1 MVNYAREGGNNMF
14 SRFLALEDEKRD
26 RIINAAIKEFAQ
38 RGYKDASTNEIVKEA
53 GISKGLLFHY
63 FKNKKSLFLFMYD
76 YSIEILNKE
85 FYSKV
90 CLDEKDLFKNFRQM
104 FLLKYELFKK
114 YPGMYDF
121 FISALRKE
129 SSEVKNEIGY
139 RYEELYASGMKL
151 IFDSFDYSKFKDGTD
166 IRKTINIIIWSME
179 GLIKNL
185 GYESTTVFTTT
196 KAQFDEILAEV
207 DAYMELLRKCFYK

>member
-14 SRFLALEDEKRD
+14 SRFLALDDEKRD